1 MGLFNIMS
9 IGASGLSANRQRME
23 VISSNLANI
32 HTSSTKEGGPYKR
45 RLIQFES
52 VPVKND
58 FRSILDEQRQ
68 LYQVR
73 VKKVTTDGADPLWVY
88 DPDHPESNEGGYVA
102 MPNINMVEEM
112 VDMMSASRSYEA
124 NLTAI
129 NAAKSM
135 ARKALEL
142 GKG

>member
-1 MGLFNIMS
+1 MGLFNIMA

-32 HTSSTKEGGPYKR
+32 HTTKTNRGGPYQR
-45 RLIQFES
+45 RVIQFES
-52 VPVKND
+52 APLKEN
-58 FRSILDEQRQ
+58 FKAILEDQRR

-73 VKKVTTDGADPLWVY
+73 VKKITKDGADPIWVY
-88 DPDHPESNEGGYVA
+88 DPDHPESNEEGYVA

-135 ARKALEL
+135 ARKALDL